1 MTHAVSDTI
10 CYNAARIAEYQS
22 DARYDYNSQL
32 QMSDT
37 GLTEIIRQWLAHIL
51 RRLFRNAE
59 VDTIDTW
66 TGWVLIGGFV
76 LVLALAIYFIRK
88 KHPALFMR
96 EKKMPDLPYDV
107 EEENIYGVDFE
118 KELSAAL
125 TSNDFRSAVRLLYL
139 QTLRFLADKQRIDWR
154 IFKTPTEYIYELKP
168 AVLRPVFRDFMN
180 RFLQVRYSNYQ
191 ATPEL
196 FDAMRELQRQIREG
210 GEEHEGE

>member
-1 MTHAVSDTI
+1 
-10 CYNAARIAEYQS
+10 
-22 DARYDYNSQL
+22 
-32 QMSDT
+32 MSDT

-139 QTLRFLADKQRIDWR
+139 QTLRFLADKQWIDWR

-168 AVLRPVFRDFMN
+168 EVLRPAFRDFTN
-180 RFLQVRYSNYQ
+180 HFLQVRYGNYQ
-191 ATPEL
+191 ATSEL

>member
-1 MTHAVSDTI
+1 MIHAVSDTI

-139 QTLRFLADKQRIDWR
+139 QTLRFLADKQRI
-154 IFKTPTEYIYELKP
+154 ELKP
-168 AVLRPVFRDFMN
+168 AVLRPVFRDFTN
-180 RFLQVRYSNYQ
+180 RFLQVRYGNYQ

>member
-1 MTHAVSDTI
+1 MLHAADTI
-10 CYNAARIAEYQS
+10 RYNTAKIAEYQA

-32 QMSDT
+32 QMSDIS
-37 GLTEIIRQWLAHIL
+37 LTDIIRQWLAHIL
-51 RRLFRNAE
+51 RRLFHNAE
-59 VDTIDTW
+59 ADTINTL

-76 LVLALAIYFIRK
+76 LALALVVYFIWK
-88 KHPALFMR
+88 KHPSLFMR
-96 EKKMPDLPYDV
+96 EKKISNLPYDV

-125 TSNDFRSAVRLLYL
+125 ASNDFRSAVRIMYL
-139 QTLRFLADKQRIDWR
+139 QTLRFLADKQWIDWR

-168 AVLRPVFRDFMN
+168 EVLRPAFRDFTN
-180 RFLQVRYSNYQ
+180 HFLQVRYGNYQ
-191 ATPEL
+191 ATSEL

>member
-1 MTHAVSDTI
+1 MLHAADTI
-10 CYNAARIAEYQS
+10 QYNTAKIAEYQA

-32 QMSDT
+32 QMSDIS
-37 GLTEIIRQWLAHIL
+37 LTDIIRQWLAHIL
-51 RRLFRNAE
+51 RRLFHNAGNE
-59 VDTIDTW
+59 TINTL

-76 LVLALAIYFIRK
+76 LALALVVYFIWK
-88 KHPALFMR
+88 KHPSLFMR
-96 EKKMPDLPYDV
+96 EKKISDLPYDV

-125 TSNDFRSAVRLLYL
+125 ASNDFRSAVRIMYL
-139 QTLRFLADKQRIDWR
+139 QTLRFLADKQWIDWR

-168 AVLRPVFRDFMN
+168 EVLRPAFRDFTN
-180 RFLQVRYSNYQ
+180 HFLQVRYGNYQ
-191 ATPEL
+191 ATFEL